1 GVGPGEDGVELGE
14 FGGGAVVGGGG
25 VDAAGEVGVDA
36 EAQGL
41 FGAVKDEQRVADHE
55 VEQGSAE
62 LVGSGDG
69 HGGLD
74 AGDVFVG
81 DEADGAAGEAG
92 QSGELHGLAA
102 AHLGLD
108 EGERIGRGGHGLHG
122 LAGHADLGGV

>member
-1 GVGPGEDGVELGE
+1 EALRGDELNDVAGADEFLAGVHGALEVGAFEVAGRHGDGAGVEQGSGRQGVGPGEDGVELGE

-74 AGDVFVG
+74 AGDV
-81 DEADGAAGEAG
+81 
-92 QSGELHGLAA
+92 
-102 AHLGLD
+102 
-108 EGERIGRGGHGLHG
+108 
-122 LAGHADLGGV
+122 